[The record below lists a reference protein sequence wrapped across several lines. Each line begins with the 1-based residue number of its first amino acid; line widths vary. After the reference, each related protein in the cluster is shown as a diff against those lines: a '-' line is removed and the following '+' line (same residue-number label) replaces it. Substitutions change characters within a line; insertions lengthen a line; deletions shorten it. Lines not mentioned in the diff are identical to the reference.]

1 MMLLI
6 IKCLQ
11 HKKRAFKMEVEEASF
26 PRIGTAQSKIILYLG
41 LKIVADFLVKMTET
55 NWR

>member
-1 MMLLI
+1 
-6 IKCLQ
+6 
-11 HKKRAFKMEVEEASF
+11 MEVEEASF